1 MLWSFLFEQASGF
14 AGGTVDTSIQQLCLS
29 AGLCLL
35 YFVVSQQLMFYFQR
49 RLLKQINT
57 QLKQDVFHALMRK
70 GEAKFTEKNSAVY
83 LSVLNNDVVNL
94 ENRLLKQINTQLKQ
108 DVFHALMRKGEAK
121 FTEKNSAVYLS
132 VLNNDV
138 VNLENNYFAKIP
150 EILQNGF
157 VFLTCRK
164 GEAKFT
170 EKNSAVYLSVLNN
183 DVVNLENNYFAKIPE
198 ILQNGFVFLTCTGVL
213 CYYDVRIVCLVILTA
228 LLPVA
233 VPFLIGEKL
242 SKKSKELYEELENY
256 NRKLKD
262 WMGGFEVIHSFQVED
277 EVKKRFAK
285 SVEDVEK
292 RRYEGRRYQNPYG
305 ILTLL
310 LTYLILS
317 IQLFVSAYL
326 VFTGSISERM
336 LLSIFYLISSVN
348 NPIREIAYLLLDVK
362 AAIPN
367 ARKVETLLNERPEES
382 KKTGE
387 PVKSVMPLELKE
399 VRFGYTKEKE
409 VLHGVNVCFE
419 KGKKYAIVGSSGCGK
434 STLLKLLAN
443 YYKDYEGEILILKE
457 VRFGYTKEKEVLHGV
472 NVCFEKGK
480 KYAIVGSSGCGKST
494 LLKLLANYYKDY
506 EGEILIGKQELRTID
521 RKSLSRKMAMI
532 HQNVFLFEDTLRANI
547 TMFQEYPDE
556 EIKAAVKKAELE
568 KIVEDNPLGME
579 QMVCENGNNFSGGE
593 KQRIAIARAILTR
606 AEVLLLDE
614 ATSSLDAELS
624 MQIEQLIL
632 SQKETTMEKQRIAIA
647 RAILTRAEVLLLDEA
662 TSSLDAELSMQIE
675 QLILSQKETTILN
688 VTHRFHE
695 SILKQYDCILTM
707 HQGKIVEMG
716 TFEELMKKKQFFYS
730 LYTVN
735 R

>member
-1 MLWSFLFEQASGF
+1 MQKQIFVHGYFGRNKGILTGFVIFSIMSGTSYMFWSFLFEQVSGF
-14 AGGTVDTSIQQLCLS
+14 AGGTVDTSIQKLCLS
-29 AGLCLL
+29 AGVCLV
-35 YFVVSQQLMFYFQR
+35 YFVVSQQMMFYFQR

-57 QLKQDVFHALMRK
+57 QLKQDVFHALMKK
-70 GEAKFTEKNSAVY
+70 GV
-83 LSVLNNDVVNL
+83 
-94 ENRLLKQINTQLKQ
+94 
-108 DVFHALMRKGEAK
+108 AK

-157 VFLTCRK
+157 VFLNC
-164 GEAKFT
+164 A
-170 EKNSAVYLSVLNN
+170 
-183 DVVNLENNYFAKIPE
+183 
-198 ILQNGFVFLTCTGVL
+198 GVL

-242 SKKSKELYEELENY
+242 SQKSKALYEELENY

-262 WMGGFEVIHSFQVED
+262 WLGGFEAIHSFQVED

-285 SVEDVEK
+285 SAEEVEK
-292 RRYEGRRYQNPYG
+292 RRYEGKRYQNPYG

-367 ARKVETLLNERPEES
+367 ARKVETLFNERPEES

-387 PVKSVMPLELKE
+387 PVKSVMSLEVKE

-409 VLHGVNVCFE
+409 VLRGVNVCFE

-434 STLLKLLAN
+434 STLLKL
-443 YYKDYEGEILILKE
+443 
-457 VRFGYTKEKEVLHGV
+457 V
-472 NVCFEKGK
+472 
-480 KYAIVGSSGCGKST
+480 
-494 LLKLLANYYKDY
+494 ANYYKDY
-506 EGEILIGKQELRTID
+506 EGEILIGEQELRMIE
-521 RKSLSRKMAMI
+521 RKSLSRKIAMI

-556 EIKAAVKKAELE
+556 EIKDAVKKAGLE

-624 MQIEQLIL
+624 MQIE
-632 SQKETTMEKQRIAIA
+632 E
-647 RAILTRAEVLLLDEA
+647 
-662 TSSLDAELSMQIE
+662 
-675 QLILSQKETTILN
+675 LILSQKETTILN

-716 TFEELMKKKQFFYS
+716 TFEELMKKQQFFYS

-735 R
+735 H

>member
-1 MLWSFLFEQASGF
+1 MQKQIFIHSYFGRNKVILTGLVIFSIMSGTSYMLWSFLFEQASGF
-14 AGGTVDTSIQQLCLS
+14 AGGTADTSIQQLCLS

-57 QLKQDVFHALMRK
+57 QLKQDVFHALMKK
-70 GEAKFTEKNSAVY
+70 GVAKFTEKNSAVY
-83 LSVLNNDVVNL
+83 LSVLNNDV
-94 ENRLLKQINTQLKQ
+94 T
-108 DVFHALMRKGEAK
+108 
-121 FTEKNSAVYLS
+121 
-132 VLNNDV
+132 
-138 VNLENNYFAKIP
+138 NLENNYFAKIP

-157 VFLTCRK
+157 VFLTC
-164 GEAKFT
+164 A
-170 EKNSAVYLSVLNN
+170 
-183 DVVNLENNYFAKIPE
+183 
-198 ILQNGFVFLTCTGVL
+198 GVL

-242 SKKSKELYEELENY
+242 SQKSKALYEELENY
-256 NRKLKD
+256 NQKLKD
-262 WMGGFEVIHSFQVED
+262 WLGGFEVIHSFQVED

-285 SVEDVEK
+285 SAEEVEK

-305 ILTLL
+305 ILTVL

-367 ARKVETLLNERPEES
+367 ARKIEALFNESNERMTES

-387 PVKSVMPLELKE
+387 PVKSVMPLELKD
-399 VRFGYTKEKE
+399 VRFGYTKAKE
-409 VLHGVNVCFE
+409 VLHGVNMCFE

-443 YYKDYEGEILILKE
+443 YYEDYG
-457 VRFGYTKEKEVLHGV
+457 
-472 NVCFEKGK
+472 
-480 KYAIVGSSGCGKST
+480 
-494 LLKLLANYYKDY
+494 
-506 EGEILIGKQELRTID
+506 GEILIGKQELRTID

-556 EIKAAVKKAELE
+556 EIKAAVKKAGLE

-624 MQIEQLIL
+624 MQ
-632 SQKETTMEKQRIAIA
+632 S
-647 RAILTRAEVLLLDEA
+647 
-662 TSSLDAELSMQIE
+662 E

-707 HQGKIVEMG
+707 HQGKVVEMG
-716 TFEELMKKKQFFYS
+716 TFEELMKKQQFFYS

-735 R
+735 H

>member
-1 MLWSFLFEQASGF
+1 MQKRIFVHGYFGKNKGILTGFVIFSIMSGTSYMLWSFLFEQASGF

-94 ENRLLKQINTQLKQ
+94 EN
-108 DVFHALMRKGEAK
+108 
-121 FTEKNSAVYLS
+121 
-132 VLNNDV
+132 
-138 VNLENNYFAKIP
+138 NYFAKIP

-157 VFLTCRK
+157 VFLTC
-164 GEAKFT
+164 A
-170 EKNSAVYLSVLNN
+170 
-183 DVVNLENNYFAKIPE
+183 
-198 ILQNGFVFLTCTGVL
+198 GVL
-213 CYYDVRIVCLVILTA
+213 CYYNVRIVCLVILTA

-242 SKKSKELYEELENY
+242 SQKTKALYEELENY

-262 WMGGFEVIHSFQVED
+262 WLGGFEVIHSFHVED
-277 EVKKRFAK
+277 EVKKRFVK
-285 SVEDVEK
+285 SAETVE
-292 RRYEGRRYQNPYG
+292 RQRYEGRRYQNPYG

-317 IQLFVSAYL
+317 IQLVVSAYL

-443 YYKDYEGEILILKE
+443 YYKDYEGEILI
-457 VRFGYTKEKEVLHGV
+457 
-472 NVCFEKGK
+472 
-480 KYAIVGSSGCGKST
+480 
-494 LLKLLANYYKDY
+494 
-506 EGEILIGKQELRTID
+506 GKQELRTID

-556 EIKAAVKKAELE
+556 EIKAAVKKAGLE
-568 KIVEDNPLGME
+568 KIVEDNPLGIE

-624 MQIEQLIL
+624 MQIE
-632 SQKETTMEKQRIAIA
+632 E
-647 RAILTRAEVLLLDEA
+647 
-662 TSSLDAELSMQIE
+662 
-675 QLILSQKETTILN
+675 LILSQKETTILN

-707 HQGKIVEMG
+707 HQGNIVEMG

-735 R
+735 H